1 MVRTTVAFWSGLLLL
16 VFLFP
21 QTSSKIEPFPLS
33 KVLLLEGTDHK
44 IGFDLNLKYMLDVL
58 QPNRYV
64 KRKTT
69 TMITSPTPS
78 SSRHHPPHTNFSTPP
93 PRLLWC
99 FRQTAG
105 LPTPDQPYDGWEAPT
120 VEVRGQFIGHYLSA
134 LALSAN
140 ALSHS
145 NTTRSL
151 QLRSISTYMVSELS
165 KVQATYGDGY
175 LSAFPKEHFDRLE
188 AFQPVWAPYYVIHKI
203 MAGLIDQHT
212 LVGTPQALDIV
223 VKMASYFCGRIAT
236 VIREKGYEH
245 WVQALDVEFG
255 GMQESLHI
263 LSTVIMEQKQRGDR
277 VSLGDK
283 FGQCALFFSKPNFY
297 EPLVHGGTR
306 NFTNNADNDD
316 DNDPLPGRHANTH
329 LAQVNGFAA
338 RHTTTGDPS
347 AKAAVS
353 YFYSTILSHHSF
365 STGGS
370 NWGEYWH
377 DEDSLGS
384 AVNDTSSE
392 YGDTEESC
400 TQYNILKIARYLFQ
414 WTGGAVMADFYERA
428 LLNGIIGIQRRPHT
442 HTHTHE
448 NENENENDGDGSH
461 STLHH
466 NHNHR
471 RELTNVEPTIHNQ
484 GAQLTIINPPPRGPI
499 KPLIRP
505 TNYKVVSWPYSNDDD
520 LPPQNTTS
528 IGMDDLPLPG
538 PGQYIYMQPL
548 GRPPVGKPTAA
559 HGWGN
564 ALESFWCCYGTAVE
578 SFSKIGD
585 SIYFKEV
592 NNENDCQAS
601 ASSSSSSSSS
611 LAAAAAVAAVPKLYI
626 NQLVSSRLRWDGN
639 IGCSSSDDSDRSP
652 TFVSSPNVEINME
665 TDMYSDN
672 VARAVVNIKSIDHD
686 HNNDAQESM
695 AFDLQWRIPG
705 WTERDAIVIK
715 KNGVMV
721 EGSGVVGICG
731 QTNNSSTTTDDDH
744 HQQHHQQHDTT
755 TIHNSQQRQQQQ
767 QYAVWCSLG
776 RIWNDGDILEITMPM
791 KITSEPLNEKHISSP
806 LNLKAVMMGPFLMA
820 GLTVDDDRR
829 LDADP
834 NQLQLTVPDTRL
846 GLVSLYC
853 SSLST
858 QEGVLVVSPSYSSQM
873 SPQPSPP
880 PSSSS
885 EEGGG
890 RKDHIDVRCMNFH
903 QVAVTSRSLALHGTF
918 IMHKDGVYE
927 SSIYPGKYLHVNQK
941 KGRKRG
947 GNEVYYYY
955 LGEEEEN
962 IGGLKFGPGLVREY
976 PRGTRVIKGT
986 SKSYVVVPIGQIIDE
1001 NYTAY
1006 FKFDTKH

>member
-1 MVRTTVAFWSGLLLL
+1 
-16 VFLFP
+16 
-21 QTSSKIEPFPLS
+21 
-33 KVLLLEGTDHK
+33 
-44 IGFDLNLKYMLDVL
+44 
-58 QPNRYV
+58 
-64 KRKTT
+64 
-69 TMITSPTPS
+69 
-78 SSRHHPPHTNFSTPP
+78 
-93 PRLLWC
+93 
-99 FRQTAG
+99 
-105 LPTPDQPYDGWEAPT
+105 
-120 VEVRGQFIGHYLSA
+120 
-134 LALSAN
+134 
-140 ALSHS
+140 
-145 NTTRSL
+145 
-151 QLRSISTYMVSELS
+151 MVSELS

-188 AFQPVWAPYYVIHKI
+188 ALQPVWAPYYVIHKI

-263 LSTVIMEQKQRGDR
+263 LSTVIMEQKRGDR

-306 NFTNNADNDD
+306 KGIDNADNDD
-316 DNDPLPGRHANTH
+316 DKDPLPGRHANTH

-353 YFYSTILSHHSF
+353 YFFSTILSHHTF

-442 HTHTHE
+442 HIH
-448 NENENENDGDGSH
+448 ENENDGERSH

-471 RELTNVEPTIHNQ
+471 RELTTVEPTIHTQ
-484 GAQLTIINPPPRGPI
+484 GAQLTIINPPPPPRPAPV

-505 TNYKVVSWPYSNDDD
+505 TNYKVVSWPHSNDDD

-528 IGMDDLPLPG
+528 IVMDDLPLPG

-585 SIYFKEV
+585 SIYFKEM
-592 NNENDCQAS
+592 NTENDCQ
-601 ASSSSSSSSS
+601 SSSSS
-611 LAAAAAVAAVPKLYI
+611 LAAAAAAAAAVPKLYI

-639 IGCSSSDDSDRSP
+639 IACSSSNNSDGSP
-652 TFVSSPNVEINME
+652 SFVSSPNVEINME
-665 TDMYSDN
+665 TDMYNDN
-672 VARAVVNIKSIDHD
+672 VARAVVNIKSIDH
-686 HNNDAQESM
+686 NNAQESM

-715 KNGVMV
+715 KNGVMMEDLDV
-721 EGSGVVGICG
+721 EGICG
-731 QTNNSSTTTDDDH
+731 QTSNSSTTTDDDH
-744 HQQHHQQHDTT
+744 QQHHTT

-776 RIWNDGDILEITMPM
+776 RIWNDGDILEITMSM
-791 KITSEPLNEKHISSP
+791 KIIAEPLNEKHISSS

-834 NQLQLTVPDTRL
+834 DQLQLTVPDTRL

-853 SSLST
+853 STLST
-858 QEGVLVVSPSYSSQM
+858 KEGVLVVSPSYSSKM

-880 PSSSS
+880 SSLSS
-885 EEGGG
+885 EGGGG
-890 RKDHIDVRCMNFH
+890 RKDHIDVRCMHVH
-903 QVAVTSRSLALHGTF
+903 QAAATSRSLALHGTF

-927 SSIYPGKYLHVNQK
+927 SSIYPGKYLHVNEK

-947 GNEVYYYY
+947 GDEVYYY
-955 LGEEEEN
+955 LGDEEED
-962 IGGLKFGPGLVREY
+962 IAGLKFGTGLVGEY
-976 PRGTRVIKGT
+976 PRGTRVIKGA
-986 SKSYVVVPIGQIIDE
+986 SRSHVVVPIGQIIDE

-1006 FKFDTKH
+1006 FEFDTKHEAWRRGKRTRGGDGPVFPGGSWGRPHRPGTR